1 MEPKTMGSCIFLT
14 KEPMMFR
21 WLRRNPRY
29 DIEQRRRI
37 FDALV
42 DYPLYEPPHRQGP
55 NNPRH
60 TRGQGEESYRRF
72 IQEHNARS
80 KENFA
85 HFMTHR
91 EARLTALASFF
102 RKFAMIIGVDD
113 RGLSAVSAW
122 CPGNCGALV
131 PNLADNA
138 TRQAFFQ
145 LAPWTEQWRGL
156 NVIFD
161 LGIFLGECVLIRN
174 RKLYWTFFPGSSDDG
189 FSNLSGYHIA
199 GYRSIRDR
207 LDAPEYMYSLCEND
221 ASMQRWP
228 GFDRSRHINDLAGIV
243 RDRSTR

>member
-1 MEPKTMGSCIFLT
+1 
-14 KEPMMFR
+14 MMFR
-21 WLRRNPRY
+21 WLRRDPPH

-60 TRGQGEESYRRF
+60 ARGQGEEAYHQF
-72 IQEHNARS
+72 IQEYNARS
-80 KENFA
+80 KQNFA
-85 HFMTHR
+85 YFMAHR
-91 EARLTALASFF
+91 EQRLAALASFL
-102 RKFAMIIGVDD
+102 RKFEVTIGVDD
-113 RGLSAVSAW
+113 RGLSLVSAW

-131 PNLADNA
+131 PDLGSNA

-145 LAPWTEQWRGL
+145 LAPWTEKWRGL

-161 LGIFLGECVLIRN
+161 LGIFLGECLLIRN
-174 RKLYWTFFPGSSDDG
+174 EHLYWEFFPRSSDDG
-189 FSNLSGYHIA
+189 SSNLSGYCIA
-199 GYRSIRDR
+199 GFRSIRHCI
-207 LDAPEYMYSLCEND
+207 DAPECMYSVCEND
-221 ASMQRWP
+221 ASVQRWP